1 MRCASETP
9 SASEREA
16 ADVATGRSR
25 AHRLPYAT
33 LWGLVTER
41 LLPRL
46 ELPHQRSIYI
56 RRVDLEQ
63 FIDDHMSEV
72 TS

>member
-1 MRCASETP
+1 MKRTP
-9 SASEREA
+9 RINAKLLTLRQAEA
-16 ADVATGRSR
+16 EYG
-25 AHRLPYAT
+25 LPYAT
-33 LWGLVTER
+33 LWSLVTQR

-56 RRVDLEQ
+56 RREDLDR
-63 FIDDHMSEV
+63 FIESHMTEA

>member
-1 MRCASETP
+1 MKRQAHPNAKLLTLRQ
-9 SASEREA
+9 AEA
-16 ADVATGRSR
+16 EYG
-25 AHRLPYAT
+25 LPYAT